1 MLTLTQSS
9 ARYNGKRKEF
19 FFLPK
24 SHARPNF
31 SPGILVPACR
41 FRLRYRWAGLPW
53 DCILSPMET
62 WHIYILRCSDGTLYT
77 GVAKDLGKRVEA
89 HETGNGA
96 KYTRGRLPVKLVYRE
111 RRRSKGRALRREA
124 EIKKWSKD
132 RKEALVGKE
141 RGVTPQTFVKR

>member
-1 MLTLTQSS
+1 ML
-9 ARYNGKRKEF
+9 
-19 FFLPK
+19 
-24 SHARPNF
+24 
-31 SPGILVPACR
+31 ACR

-53 DCILSPMET
+53 DCIL
-62 WHIYILRCSDGTLYT
+62 
-77 GVAKDLGKRVEA
+77 EA

-132 RKEALVGKE
+132 RKEALVCKE
-141 RGVTPQTFVKR
+141 RV